1 MKYLCCYIFVL
12 IVCVN
17 STAQKISDK
26 QLLVDNGLID
36 VQVGVA
42 IPVMDFADKSFK
54 RASGYAGI
62 GYSARV
68 GIRYDVAPLL
78 GLGLHYQYFQ
88 NGFDESAYLSD
99 LRSTFTDVTF
109 NTFSSK
115 PWVLQGVMLGAY
127 VPYKSYR
134 TSIDVGISGG
144 ILSGKYPENT
154 VYFTTLPPSVSN
166 WTATQYESTANNF
179 GIQAGVKM
187 RYKLYRNL
195 MFSASADFTY
205 CEIEFRDLQEIRSN
219 GNAVQVYSLDS
230 YTQYYHIIQVA
241 AGIGLQVR

>member
-1 MKYLCCYIFVL
+1 MKHLCCYILIL
-12 IVCVN
+12 IVCGN

-36 VQVGVA
+36 VQIGAA
-42 IPVMDFADKSFK
+42 IPVMDFSDKSFK
-54 RASGYAGI
+54 RASGYASL

-99 LRSTFTDVTF
+99 LRSTFNDVTF
-109 NTFSSK
+109 NAFTSK
-115 PWVLQGVMLGAY
+115 PWVLQGVLLGVY

-134 TSIDVGISGG
+134 TSIDVGVSGG
-144 ILSGKYPENT
+144 ILSGNYPENK
-154 VYFTTLPPSVSN
+154 VYFTTLPPTVSN

-179 GIQAGVKM
+179 GVQAGVKM

-195 MFSASADFTY
+195 MLSASADFTY
-205 CEIEFRDLQEIRSN
+205 CEIEYRDLREIRTN
-219 GNAVQVYSLDS
+219 GTILQAFSLDS
-230 YTQYYHIIQVA
+230 YTQYYHIVQLAV
-241 AGIGLQVR
+241 GIGLQVR